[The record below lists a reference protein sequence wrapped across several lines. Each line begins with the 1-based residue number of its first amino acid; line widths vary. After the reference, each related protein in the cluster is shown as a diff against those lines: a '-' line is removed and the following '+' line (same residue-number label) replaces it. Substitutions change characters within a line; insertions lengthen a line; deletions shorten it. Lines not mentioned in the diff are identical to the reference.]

1 MVKARRIVS
10 SIMPERERDET
21 TGLYAEKAPLD
32 AVLDVFGRV
41 RGPVVTSS
49 DVAEHLDCTTETA
62 RRKLKELYDQG
73 AVDKR
78 TTGRTTVWWVT
89 GGERIMPDERAS
101 TADAENAR
109 PGREE
114 RREHADGPDTTHDDT
129 ADEDTTA
136 PTSTETDSDTET
148 TDNNS
153 GVYDPTDEFDD

>member
-1 MVKARRIVS
+1 
-10 SIMPERERDET
+10 MPERERDET
-21 TGLYAEKAPLD
+21 TGMYAEKAPLD

-62 RRKLKELYDQG
+62 RRKLKELYDQEV
-73 AVDKR
+73 VDKR

-89 GGERIMPDERAS
+89 DDERITPDEGAS

-109 PGREE
+109 PGREK
-114 RREHADGPDTTHDDT
+114 RREDEDEPDTTHDDT

-136 PTSTETDSDTET
+136 STSTEADSDTET
-148 TDNNS
+148 SDNNS
-153 GVYDPTDEFDD
+153 GAYDPTDEFDD